1 MVRGSKKNE
10 GRSELKVKED
20 YIKVLWFSY
29 EEGKD
34 YVIGIITRKENNTY
48 EYVYSWDIEDIIE
61 KGSYIF

>member
-1 MVRGSKKNE
+1 M
-10 GRSELKVKED
+10 KED